1 MTWYLVRRLGQAVA
15 VVIGVMILTFILL
28 HMEPGSA
35 ARAVLGLRATPAR
48 VAIFD
53 DLYGLNKPLYEQF
66 YLYVGQLLHGNLG
79 ISYQYQQPV
88 STLIAQRLPRDA
100 VLLGLSLLLALIIGV
115 PMGIY
120 QAMRHNYLIDDV
132 IAGTWFTLYSAPDFM
147 EALLL
152 IALVCVQ
159 FHLLPPA
166 FPGGVTSVG
175 GVLADWRALVLPV
188 VVLSI
193 NTVAAF
199 SQYTR
204 TTGIQELAQDYIRVA
219 RAKGLPERL
228 VLTRHLL
235 RNTLLPVVT
244 ILGLSLPGI
253 VAGAVLAE
261 AIFNF
266 PGMGQLFW
274 QSALEHDF
282 PVMLGGTLII
292 GIATVLGNLAADVAY
307 GVLDPRIRHGSA

>member
-66 YLYVGQLLHGNLG
+66 YLYVRQMLHGNLG

-100 VLLGLSLLLALIIGV
+100 VLLGLSTLLALIIGV

-120 QAMRHNYLIDDV
+120 QAIRHNYLIDDV

-166 FPGGVTSVG
+166 FPGGITSVG

-193 NTVAAF
+193 NTVASF

-204 TTGIQELAQDYIRVA
+204 STGIQELAQDYIRVA

-235 RNTLLPVVT
+235 RNSLLPVVT

-253 VAGAVLAE
+253 VGGAIIAE
-261 AIFNF
+261 SIFNF
-266 PGMGQLFW
+266 PGMGLLFW

-282 PVMLGGTLII
+282 PVMLGATLIV